1 MFCITSLH
9 GLPNSSTIVSF
20 NNRYL
25 TMRTVADE
33 GGGCG
38 AAADKSLNMF
48 YTYQVCL
55 MYFYT

>member
-1 MFCITSLH
+1 
-9 GLPNSSTIVSF
+9 
-20 NNRYL
+20 
-25 TMRTVADE
+25 MRTVADV

-55 MYFYT
+55 MYFILIMYV